1 MSNKVNAVIVGNC
14 AFDVNTFL
22 NRDGMKEK
30 VVTNKG
36 GACLY
41 SLIPASIFNKI
52 GVVTRIGNDFDE
64 ELINKL
70 NIDTTGL
77 VKVNGKSN
85 RFIHTYLSLDGQE
98 RTFEEDI
105 NEDCMIKIEDIPDE
119 YLDASYIHVCTNFP
133 DIQLNTVK
141 YLKEH
146 SKALISIDTHEAYV
160 DDPKVLEAFNLA
172 DIAFIDKE
180 FKVLHNCDAKVKI
193 FKLGKDGCRYVSKDK
208 DFTAK
213 APKCDFVVDKTGA
226 GDTVTGVFLALKSLG
241 ESDEDALNKACY
253 VATLSITDYG
263 VEHLL
268 DKEIV

>member
-1 MSNKVNAVIVGNC
+1 MDNKVNAVIVGNC

-22 NRDGMKEK
+22 DRDGLKEK
-30 VVTNKG
+30 VVINKG

-41 SLIPASIFNKI
+41 SLIPASMFTKV

-77 VKVNGKSN
+77 VKVNGNSN
-85 RFIHTYLSLDGQE
+85 KFIHTYLSLDGQE
-98 RTFEEDI
+98 RTFKEDI
-105 NEDCMIKIEDIPDE
+105 NEDCLIRISDIPDE
-119 YLDASYIHVCTNFP
+119 YLNARYIHVCTNFP

-160 DDPKVLEAFNLA
+160 DDPRVLEAFNLA

-180 FKVLHNCDAKVKI
+180 FKLLHNCNASIKI

-208 DFTAK
+208 DFIAS

-241 ESDEDALNKACY
+241 KSDEESLNKACE

-268 DKEIV
+268 DKEMM

>member
-1 MSNKVNAVIVGNC
+1 MSKNVNAVIVGNC

-22 NRDGMKEK
+22 DRDGEKEK
-30 VVTNKG
+30 VVVNNG

-41 SLIPASIFNKI
+41 SLIPASIFSKV

-64 ELINKL
+64 ELINRL
-70 NIDTTGL
+70 NIDKTGL
-77 VKVNGKSN
+77 KKIDGPSN
-85 RFIHTYLSLDGQE
+85 KFIHTYLSLDGQT

-105 NEDCMIKIEDIPDE
+105 NEDCMIEISDIPDE
-119 YLDASYIHVCTNFP
+119 YLDVDYIHVCTNFP

-146 SKALISIDTHEAYV
+146 SKAMVSIDTHEAYV

-180 FKVLHNCDAKVKI
+180 FKNLHNCNAKIKI
-193 FKLGKDGCRYVSKDK
+193 FKLGKDGCRYVSGDK
-208 DFTAK
+208 DFIAS
-213 APKCDFVVDKTGA
+213 APICDFVVDKTGA
-226 GDTVTGVFLALKSLG
+226 GDTVTGVFLALKSIG
-241 ESDEDALNKACY
+241 KNDEEALEMACR
-253 VATLSITDYG
+253 VATESIKDYG

-268 DKEIV
+268 DKEF